1 MWPLRKPRPSDPW
14 FSYTNGDGG
23 DDWTRI
29 PTTTSVSTA
38 ITATPI
44 AGSDAISN
52 AYVHQ
57 FTESTAYIAFSIP
70 YVPSKQRKK
79 LLSDLHDSGG
89 VAAAFT
95 LATSEAGNAVASVN
109 ISAVH
114 AHAVINDNGTAGTHA
129 NTNAT
134 ASSKI
139 KAAKEGGQQQQQ
151 QQKKKR
157 TLIWFQVRQHA
168 WESGS
173 SWVADGLARYAAS
186 AAGIST
192 LLSVADV
199 VVTPIVDVDNV
210 VVGGAGKDQ
219 EPVDFNRDWCPLGT
233 GALSHQ
239 YFKRVDPNGVP
250 PVLGS
255 TASHQCP
262 LGSVPYTE

>member
-1 MWPLRKPRPSDPW
+1 MAMVAMIGLESQPLRVLARPSLQLQ
-14 FSYTNGDGG
+14 SL
-23 DDWTRI
+23 
-29 PTTTSVSTA
+29 
-38 ITATPI
+38 
-44 AGSDAISN
+44 GSDAISN

-139 KAAKEGGQQQQQ
+139 KAAKEGEQQQQQ

-157 TLIWFQVRQHA
+157 TLIWFQARQHA

-239 YFKRVDPNGVP
+239 YFKRVDPTGVP
-250 PVLGS
+250 PVLGP